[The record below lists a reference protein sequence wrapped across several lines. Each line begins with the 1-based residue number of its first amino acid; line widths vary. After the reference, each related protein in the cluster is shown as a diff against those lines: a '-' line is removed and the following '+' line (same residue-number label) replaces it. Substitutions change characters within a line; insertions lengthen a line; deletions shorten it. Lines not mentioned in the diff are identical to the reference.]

1 MVTVMEGVHVT
12 VRAAYKV
19 NDEAAIRKQELD
31 KSPVTTSN
39 GQFRQTTSRIWT
51 IRLG

>member
-12 VRAAYKV
+12 VRAAYTV
-19 NDEAAIRKQELD
+19 NNEASKGEF
-31 KSPVTTSN
+31 K
-39 GQFRQTTSRIWT
+39 QTTSRIWT

>member
-1 MVTVMEGVHVT
+1 MVIVMEGVQVT

-19 NDEAAIRKQELD
+19 NDEATIRQELD
-31 KSPVTTSN
+31 KSPVATGN
-39 GQFRQTTSRIWT
+39 GQFRQSTSRIWT

>member
-19 NDEAAIRKQELD
+19 NNEA
-31 KSPVTTSN
+31 SN
-39 GQFRQTTSRIWT
+39 GEFRQTISRIWT